1 MQRGHCSGRSYV
13 RHKPIG
19 TFHED
24 GKELPK
30 TGIVFPAASCGRFTQ
45 WARHH
50 GRRAHSHV
58 RPLRLAGSPLRAR
71 SQLLTRPSKKTAEVH
86 LGFWTLQP
94 PCVRGTSI
102 SWTAADL
109 ARPAVGMMGIPPT
122 FRKTL
127 DDLFGS
133 RGEHLK

>member
-30 TGIVFPAASCGRFTQ
+30 TGIVFPAASCGRFRLGTT
-45 WARHH
+45 A
-50 GRRAHSHV
+50 AEPILMC
-58 RPLRLAGSPLRAR
+58 PLRLAGSPLRAR
-71 SQLLTRPSKKTAEVH
+71 SQSLTRPSKKTAEVH

-94 PCVRGTSI
+94 PCAHGTSI
-102 SWTAADL
+102 SWTAADF
-109 ARPAVGMMGIPPT
+109 AA
-122 FRKTL
+122 
-127 DDLFGS
+127 GS
-133 RGEHLK
+133 RDDGDTSNLPQNARRSVWFPMGNI

>member
-19 TFHED
+19 TFRED

-30 TGIVFPAASCGRFTQ
+30 MGIVFPAASCGRFTQ

-94 PCVRGTSI
+94 PCVHGTSI
-102 SWTAADL
+102 SWTAADF
-109 ARPAVGMMGIPPT
+109 AA
-122 FRKTL
+122 
-127 DDLFGS
+127 GS
-133 RGEHLK
+133 RHDGDTSNLPQNALTICLVPDGEHLK